1 MILGKLKEKQE
12 ISQERSVTMVPETR
26 NTNRSGWFPA
36 QLRAITERK
45 PTSLCFPILRQ
56 SFLPSFLPP
65 QRSFQTRYQ
74 SRSHDSIQVSIYIHP
89 LLPECSDPDLN
100 PCPIPPRVTKRA
112 FSFNFVISKF
122 GGIFPRNLAN
132 PKSRVQT
139 NVGRV
144 SEIWL
149 RTSQGFQVGYQ
160 LE

>member
-45 PTSLCFPILRQ
+45 PTSLCFPMLRQ
-56 SFLPSFLPP
+56 SFLPSFLPNAAFKP
-65 QRSFQTRYQ
+65 GISRDPTTQ
-74 SRSHDSIQVSIYIHP
+74 SRSQHTYI
-89 LLPECSDPDLN
+89 LFS
-100 PCPIPPRVTKRA
+100 RVFRSRSQSMSPFRVLRRGA

-122 GGIFPRNLAN
+122 GGIFPRKLAN
-132 PKSRVQT
+132 PNSRVQT

-149 RTSQGFQVGYQ
+149 RTSQGFQVGSQ